1 VNYLILH
8 YDFYPETGG
17 VMSVERAVAS
27 VVGAVSGWEGISVN
41 PHRFGG
47 QEFTLGKVEVGH
59 IHRNGMVDIPLP
71 RRIRDQVVAEGKAG
85 PHHLLPE
92 TGWVTVFARTD
103 AEAEQTLWLLRLSY
117 LQKRLRRSRR
127 DAATRKA
134 LLEELDGL
142 SLSQALR
149 RVVE

>member
-1 VNYLILH
+1 
-8 YDFYPETGG
+8 
-17 VMSVERAVAS
+17 MSVERAVS
-27 VVGAVSGWEGISVN
+27 GVVEVVSGWEGISVN

-47 QEFTLGKVEVGH
+47 WEFVLGKVEVGH
-59 IHRNGMVDIPLP
+59 VHRNGMVDIPLP
-71 RRIRDQVVAEGKAG
+71 RRIRDPVVTEGKAG

-92 TGWVTVFARTD
+92 TGWITFYVRTD
-103 AEAEQTLWLLRLSY
+103 AEVEQALWLLRLSY

-149 RVVE
+149 QVME

>member
-1 VNYLILH
+1 
-8 YDFYPETGG
+8 
-17 VMSVERAVAS
+17 
-27 VVGAVSGWEGISVN
+27 VSAWEGISVK

-59 IHRNGMVDIPLP
+59 IHLNGMVDIPLP
-71 RRIRDQVVAEGKAG
+71 PRIRDQVVAEGKAG

-92 TGWVTVFARTD
+92 TGWITFYMRTD
-103 AEAEQTLWLLRLSY
+103 AEVEQMLWLLRLSY

-127 DAATRKA
+127 DAATQKA

-149 RVVE
+149 RVME